1 MTEKC
6 YMYKKCNKI
15 DCDAPF
21 CLKKCKCDYLF
32 NAALMTESQRKHID
46 LLLDEDNRDKEAFNQ
61 LKAIEK
67 NINQFVED
75 GDNLYIYS
83 GICGNSKTSWAN
95 RLAQTYINNI
105 WYDSELKCRVLFISV
120 PRFILELKSN
130 ITTKSEYIAHIKEN
144 VLDCDL
150 VIFDDISSKM
160 GTEFEIS
167 HLLSIIDTRLNNNK
181 ANIFTSNIAP
191 ENLVTFLDSR
201 LASRIANTSIKI
213 LLLGADKR
221 NLKYILKE

>member
-1 MTEKC
+1 M
-6 YMYKKCNKI
+6 
-15 DCDAPF
+15 
-21 CLKKCKCDYLF
+21 
-32 NAALMTESQRKHID
+32 
-46 LLLDEDNRDKEAFNQ
+46 
-61 LKAIEK
+61 
-67 NINQFVED
+67 
-75 GDNLYIYS
+75 
-83 GICGNSKTSWAN
+83 
-95 RLAQTYINNI
+95 
-105 WYDSELKCRVLFISV
+105 
-120 PRFILELKSN
+120 
-130 ITTKSEYIAHIKEN
+130 
-144 VLDCDL
+144 